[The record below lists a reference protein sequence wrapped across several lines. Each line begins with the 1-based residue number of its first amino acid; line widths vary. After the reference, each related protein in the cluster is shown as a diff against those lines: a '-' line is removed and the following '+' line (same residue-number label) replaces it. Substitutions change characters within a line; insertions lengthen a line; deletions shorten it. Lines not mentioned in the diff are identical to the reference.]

1 MIEYGSFIIMYFCMK
16 SFKGKFVDEK
26 LKIFNIFQKKK
37 KRNCYGN
44 IMISI
49 YAKYILHRLVQVLF
63 RLD

>member
-1 MIEYGSFIIMYFCMK
+1 MYFCMK

-49 YAKYILHRLVQVLF
+49 YAKYILHRSVQVLF